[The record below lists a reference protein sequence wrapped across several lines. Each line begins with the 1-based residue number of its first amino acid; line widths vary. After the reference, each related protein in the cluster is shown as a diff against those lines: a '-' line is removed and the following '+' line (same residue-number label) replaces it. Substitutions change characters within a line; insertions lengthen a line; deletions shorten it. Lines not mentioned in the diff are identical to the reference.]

1 MRKVIMMNEGKMP
14 HYRVP
19 VYNYLD
25 GYLRENGYS
34 LIVSSEGAQEGSP
47 HVIRFRHEQRDQ
59 CFRNL
64 RSLFKREKP
73 DAALLWL
80 GPHMYMIPL
89 YIYFKWRKIKVIHWG
104 HRRPMHKHIWLK
116 NILGNLEHWMDD
128 AVVVYAED
136 LRRYIWNRF
145 QSKTFV
151 ANNTLNLT
159 EYKEPVLS
167 RDAIKHKYNIPTAK
181 NVICMGR
188 MHRRKRIEDLVEAF
202 RRLNMD
208 DVGLILVGPDPDRVL
223 SNINGRN
230 IFKLGPVHGD
240 ESLDLLSASD
250 VYCLPGAVGLSIV
263 DAFYCGLPLITE
275 NVVHGPEI
283 MYLKH
288 GINGF
293 ITSVGD
299 IAQLTSKLRILLTD
313 NEMRSRFSA
322 AARDEIMTSG
332 HIENMCKGF
341 LNALQYVCGQE
352 DAATTRN
359 GGDTRS

>member
-1 MRKVIMMNEGKMP
+1 MRKVILMNEGKMP

-25 GYLRENGYS
+25 GYLRRNGYS

-47 HVIRFRHEQRDQ
+47 HAIRFRHEQMVQ

-64 RSLFKREKP
+64 RGLFRQEKP

-80 GPHMYMIPL
+80 GMHMYMIPL
-89 YIYFKWRKIKVIHWG
+89 HIYFKWRKIKVIHWG
-104 HRRPMHKHIWLK
+104 HRRPMHRHILLK
-116 NILGNLEHWMDD
+116 SILVNLEHWIDD
-128 AVVVYAED
+128 AVVVYSED

-145 QSKTFV
+145 QTKTFV

-159 EYKEPVLS
+159 EYKEPALS
-167 RDAIKHKYNIPTAK
+167 RDEIKRKYNISTAK
-181 NVICMGR
+181 NIICVGR

-202 RRLNMD
+202 RSLNMD
-208 DVGLILVGPDPDRVL
+208 DVGLILVGPDPDRIL
-223 SNINGRN
+223 SKINGRN

-275 NVVHGPEI
+275 NVIHGPEI
-283 MYLKH
+283 MYLKN

-293 ITSVGD
+293 ITPVGD
-299 IAQLTSKLRILLTD
+299 IEQLTSKLRILLID
-313 NEMRSRFSA
+313 DEMRARFSRA
-322 AARDEIMTSG
+322 AKDEIMTSG

-341 LNALQYVCGQE
+341 LSALQYVCGRKDE
-352 DAATTRN
+352 ATKRI
-359 GGDTRS
+359 GGDSRS